1 MAKQKL
7 TIEQWQ
13 AARREWESSPT
24 ESYGSIAGKYM
35 ISKALVGQR
44 AAAEKWQKDARA
56 TSYGEDKGVE
66 SGIHNLQNSPSTLS
80 ASGRLDA
87 PGSKNSGQVGDV
99 YRTPASDAEG
109 RVDAVAAD
117 YISSRATPEFEDI
130 QYPVGMVDAFERREF
145 ADAAIIR
152 RQKQINALQ
161 RKELQAVK
169 AKLYASIR
177 SSADKNGAGMSLAVN
192 RNIDSLK
199 SLHAEERGR
208 ELERVALTLDEYA
221 GMPMRPNQCVIRVV
235 QHEGVSFDEA
245 HNSPEAVKY
254 RNEARRVLNAAKDE
268 LLSAGLTPV
277 QAWAAIDRMRGAAA
291 PTGET
296 VDVEAKEIQ

>member
-7 TIEQWQ
+7 TPQQWQ

-24 ESYGSIAGKYM
+24 ESYGSVAVKYM

-44 AAAEKWQKDARA
+44 AAAEKWQKDVGA
-56 TSYGEDKGVE
+56 TPYGKNSGAAP
-66 SGIHNLQNSPSTLS
+66 GIHNLQDAPSTRQTS
-80 ASGRLDA
+80 ASLDA
-87 PGSKNSGQVGDV
+87 TGSQNSGQVGDV
-99 YRTPASDAEG
+99 YRAPASDAEG
-109 RVDAVAAD
+109 RVDAVAAE
-117 YISSRATPEFEDI
+117 YIANRTTPEFEDV

-145 ADAAIIR
+145 ADAAIVR

-169 AKLYASIR
+169 SKLYAAIR
-177 SSADKNGAGMSLAVN
+177 ASDGKNGPSLALAVN

-199 SLHAEERGR
+199 ALHAEERGR
-208 ELERVALTLDEYA
+208 ELERVALTLEEYA
-221 GMPMRPNQCVIRVV
+221 GMPTRPNACLIKVV
-235 QHEGVSFDEA
+235 QHEGASFDEA
-245 HNSPEAVKY
+245 DNSPEAVKY
-254 RNEARRVLNAAKDE
+254 RNEARRVLSAAKDE

-277 QAWAAIDRMRGAAA
+277 QAWAAIGRMRGAAA
-291 PTGET
+291 LTGET

>member
-7 TIEQWQ
+7 TPQQWQ

-44 AAAEKWQKDARA
+44 AAAEKWQKDASA
-56 TSYGEDKGVE
+56 TSYRNDRGAAP
-66 SGIHNLQNSPSTLS
+66 GIHNLQSSPSTRQ
-80 ASGRLDA
+80 AEGRLDA
-87 PGSKNSGQVGDV
+87 QGSQNSNPQLPP
-99 YRTPASDAEG
+99 PASDAEG

-117 YISSRATPEFEDI
+117 YIANRTTPEFEDV
-130 QYPVGMVDAFERREF
+130 QYPVAMVDPFERREY
-145 ADAAIIR
+145 ADAAIVR

-161 RKELQAVK
+161 RKELQAIK

-177 SSADKNGAGMSLAVN
+177 SSMDKNGAGTALAVN

-199 SLHAEERGR
+199 VLHAEERGR
-208 ELERVALTLDEYA
+208 ELERVALTLEEYA
-221 GMPMRPNQCVIRVV
+221 GMPTRPHQCVIKIV
-235 QHEGVSFDEA
+235 QHEGVSFHEA
-245 HNSPEAVKY
+245 DNSPEAVKY

-268 LLSAGLTPV
+268 FLSAGLTPV

-291 PTGET
+291 PAGET
-296 VDVEAKEIQ
+296 VDVEAKEIPPA